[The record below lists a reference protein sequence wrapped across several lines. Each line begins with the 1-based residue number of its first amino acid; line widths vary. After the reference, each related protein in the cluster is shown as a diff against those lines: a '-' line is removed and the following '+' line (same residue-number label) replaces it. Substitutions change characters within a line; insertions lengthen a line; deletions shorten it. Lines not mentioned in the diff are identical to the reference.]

1 MEEIIIR
8 LDPWPFVYHILL
20 LHKEVFPQ
28 IVGLCILVLLI
39 VEIFVYC
46 LVIAHLLVVSSQ
58 PLHDDAGDVYLPFT
72 VSGRPFGML
81 KNISSDGMMSLS
93 VIGLIFLAGTPATI
107 VFSGTS

>member
-20 LHKEVFPQ
+20 LNKEVFPQ

-46 LVIAHLLVVSSQ
+46 LVIAHLLVVSS
-58 PLHDDAGDVYLPFT
+58 
-72 VSGRPFGML
+72 
-81 KNISSDGMMSLS
+81 
-93 VIGLIFLAGTPATI
+93 
-107 VFSGTS
+107 